1 MATICRHWAREPSSR
16 GPGRATA
23 AYSSDPIRAGPRV
36 RDSKLGRGD
45 PAMSVYVGIDV
56 HRKRSQVA
64 VVTEDGQVQLNKNVV
79 NGSEPMLRLIGD
91 LPSGTPVAFEAAFGW
106 GWLVQLLEDYGFEA
120 HLVHP
125 LRCKAIASARLKND
139 KVDAAILAQLLRA
152 DLLPEAW
159 IAPAKVR
166 QLRALLRHRVGLVRL
181 GTSLRNRIHAVAADF
196 GYDRSASYWTGP
208 GRGWLA
214 ELDLPAASR
223 EIVTDC
229 LAVIDGLAPLIDRID
244 GELHQHAKADPR
256 VKVLTTLPGVGQF
269 TALMMLAEIG
279 DITRFGSV
287 RKLASWAGL
296 TPTVRGSD
304 LTVRHGH
311 ISKQGSA
318 WLRWVLNQAAQTAKR
333 SPEFAAS
340 YAAIAKRRGKEDRHH
355 RDRPQAADPRLPSA
369 GRNASPRSDH
379 AATAAMKTGGSPS
392 PGCARPC
399 GMSRRQRRARSFD

>member
-1 MATICRHWAREPSSR
+1 
-16 GPGRATA
+16 
-23 AYSSDPIRAGPRV
+23 
-36 RDSKLGRGD
+36 
-45 PAMSVYVGIDV
+45 MSVYVGIDV

-64 VVTEDGQVQLNKNVV
+64 VIDAKGEVIANRNVP
-79 NGSEPMLRLIGD
+79 NGAEPILKVIGG
-91 LPSGTPVAFEAAFGW
+91 LPPGTPAAFEAAFGT
-106 GWLVQLLEDYGFEA
+106 GWLVELVEDHGFDP

-159 IAPAKVR
+159 IAPPEVR

-181 GTSLRNRIHAVAADF
+181 GTQLRNRIHAVAADH

-269 TALMMLAEIG
+269 TALVMVAEIG
-279 DITRFGSV
+279 DVSRFPSA

-304 LTVRHGH
+304 LKVRHGH
-311 ISKQGSA
+311 ISKQGSV
-318 WLRWVLNQAAQTAKR
+318 WLRWAMNQAAQTAKR
-333 SPEFAAS
+333 SPEFAATYS
-340 YAAIAKRRGKEDRHH
+340 GIAKRRGKKIATIAIARKLLTRAWHLLNDM
-355 RDRPQAADPRLPSA
+355 QAAD
-369 GRNASPRSDH
+369 
-379 AATAAMKTGGSPS
+379 AATPLR
-392 PGCARPC
+392 RP
-399 GMSRRQRRARSFD
+399 

>member
-1 MATICRHWAREPSSR
+1 
-16 GPGRATA
+16 
-23 AYSSDPIRAGPRV
+23 
-36 RDSKLGRGD
+36 
-45 PAMSVYVGIDV
+45 MSVYVGIDV

-64 VVTEDGQVQLNKNVV
+64 VVTEDGTVQLNKNVV
-79 NGSEPMLRLIGD
+79 NGTEPFLRLIGG

-106 GWLVQLLEDYGFEA
+106 SWLADLLEDYGFDA

-166 QLRALLRHRVGLVRL
+166 QLRALLRHRISLVRL
-181 GTSLRNRIHAVAADF
+181 GTQLRNRIHAVAADH

-214 ELDLPAASR
+214 ELDLPATSR

-229 LAVIDGLAPLIDRID
+229 LAVIDALAVLIDRLD
-244 GELHQHAKADPR
+244 GELHAHAKADPR
-256 VKVLTTLPGVGQF
+256 VKVLRTLPGVGEF
-269 TALMMLAEIG
+269 TALVMVAEIG
-279 DITRFGSV
+279 DITRFPNA

-304 LTVRHGH
+304 LKVRHGH
-311 ISKQGSA
+311 ISKQGSV
-318 WLRWVLNQAAQTAKR
+318 WLRWAMNQAAQTAKR
-333 SPEFAAS
+333 SPDFAAS
-340 YAAIAKRRGKEDRHH
+340 YAAIAKRRGKKIATIAIARKLVTRAWHLLAEMEPGQTSTPPQQ
-355 RDRPQAADPRLPSA
+355 RP
-369 GRNASPRSDH
+369 
-379 AATAAMKTGGSPS
+379 
-392 PGCARPC
+392 
-399 GMSRRQRRARSFD
+399 

>member
-1 MATICRHWAREPSSR
+1 
-16 GPGRATA
+16 
-23 AYSSDPIRAGPRV
+23 
-36 RDSKLGRGD
+36 
-45 PAMSVYVGIDV
+45 
-56 HRKRSQVA
+56 
-64 VVTEDGQVQLNKNVV
+64 
-79 NGSEPMLRLIGD
+79 
-91 LPSGTPVAFEAAFGW
+91 
-106 GWLVQLLEDYGFEA
+106 
-120 HLVHP
+120 
-125 LRCKAIASARLKND
+125 
-139 KVDAAILAQLLRA
+139 LAQLLRA
-152 DLLPEAW
+152 DLLPEAQL
-159 IAPAKVR
+159 APAKVR

-244 GELHQHAKADPR
+244 AELHQHAKADPR

-279 DITRFGSV
+279 DITRFGSA

-311 ISKQGSA
+311 IPGQGSA

-333 SPEFAAS
+333 SPDFAATYS
-340 YAAIAKRRGKEDRHH
+340 SIAKRRGKKIATSTNVRKLLTRAYHLLAEIQATSTNEPPR
-355 RDRPQAADPRLPSA
+355 RP
-369 GRNASPRSDH
+369 
-379 AATAAMKTGGSPS
+379 
-392 PGCARPC
+392 
-399 GMSRRQRRARSFD
+399 